1 MAAARNAP
9 RPAKAMSERA
19 PRQLTLGLSLPAAMG
34 RADFLESPSNALA
47 LSAIED
53 KAGLPGGKLVLT
65 GPGGAGKTHL
75 ARIWAARSAARWID
89 PRTLDGELRALLSLP
104 AGAAAVI
111 DDAEALAGHRAAEE
125 ALFHLHN
132 HLMAGRGSLLL
143 TARAPV
149 RDWGLDLP
157 DLSSRL
163 TAAAHVALAPPDDAL
178 IAAVLVKLFN
188 DRQIAVQ
195 PSLIDYLLG
204 RMERSL
210 ASARALVARLDT
222 RAAALKRPVTRQ
234 LAQEVLAEAGDAGA
248 EGMR

>member
-1 MAAARNAP
+1 MT
-9 RPAKAMSERA
+9 ERR

-34 RADFLESPSNALA
+34 RADFLEAPSNALA

-53 KAGLPGGKLVLT
+53 PAGLPGGKLVLT
-65 GPGGAGKTHL
+65 GPAGSGKTHL
-75 ARIWAARSAARWID
+75 ARIWAAQRGARAVD
-89 PRTLDGELRALLSLP
+89 SRALAGELPALMALP
-104 AGAAAVI
+104 AGAAVVI
-111 DDAEALAGHRAAEE
+111 DNAAGVAGRQAAEE

-132 HLMAGRGSLLL
+132 HLMAGRGSLLV
-143 TARAPV
+143 TARQPV

-157 DLSSRL
+157 DLASRL
-163 TAAAHVALAPPDDAL
+163 SATVHVALAAPDDAL

-188 DRQIAVQ
+188 DRQITVQ

>member
-1 MAAARNAP
+1 MT
-9 RPAKAMSERA
+9 ERA

-53 KAGLPGGKLVLT
+53 PAGLPGGRLVLT
-65 GPGGAGKTHL
+65 GPSGAGKTHL
-75 ARIWAARSAARWID
+75 ARIWATRSAARWIS
-89 PRTLDGELRALLSLP
+89 PRMLDGDLRALLLLS
-104 AGAAAVI
+104 AGSAVVI
-111 DDAEALAGHRAAEE
+111 DDAEALAGQHAAEE

-132 HLMAGRGSLLL
+132 HLMANGGSLLL
-143 TARAPV
+143 TARGPV
-149 RDWGLDLP
+149 RDWGLKLP

-163 TAAAHVALAPPDDAL
+163 SAAVHVGLAPPDDAL

-188 DRQIAVQ
+188 DRQITVQ

-210 ASARALVARLDT
+210 ASARALVARLDA

-234 LAQEVLAEAGDAGA
+234 LAQDVLAEAGDAGPEA
-248 EGMR
+248 L